1 MPSHENGSYIK
12 SLHSPHFGQIRW
24 ATAQSQGII
33 SVVTG
38 LLADK
43 VILLAGLGGIGNGL
57 ARRFAGEGASL
68 VIGDL
73 DADLAECVAAE
84 IGGDRV
90 RAVALDGADEESVIA
105 AVRTTLDAFGQLDGL
120 HLNFTNADDAYL
132 PGGVV
137 ELPLDAFDEVMRVNT
152 RGFVICAKH
161 AIPAML
167 DSGGGAIVFT
177 ASIDAYNGAGT
188 RVSYAMS
195 KAAELALMRHIARR
209 YGPRGIRCNAIAP
222 GLIWHYKFDQQ
233 PMPDGVVEQARARQ
247 MIKSRFG
254 TPDDVAA
261 LATLLLSDDGG
272 FITAQTISVDGGVT
286 FRP

>member
-1 MPSHENGSYIK
+1 M
-12 SLHSPHFGQIRW
+12 
-24 ATAQSQGII
+24 TGI
-33 SVVTG
+33 
-38 LLADK
+38 LADK
-43 VILLAGLGGIGNGL
+43 VVIVAGLGGIGNGL
-57 ARRFAGEGASL
+57 ASRFAAEGARL

-73 DADLAECVAAE
+73 DGELACRVAADLDPS
-84 IGGDRV
+84 GTRV
-90 RAVALDGADEESVIA
+90 RGVPLDGCDEGSVSA
-105 AVRTTLDAFGQLDGL
+105 AVGLAVDDFGRLDGM
-120 HLNFTNADDAYL
+120 HVNFTNAADAYL

-137 ELPLDAFDEVMRVNT
+137 ELPLEAFDEVMRVNT

-161 AIPAML
+161 AIPAMI
-167 DSGGGAIVFT
+167 DGGGGSIIFT

-209 YGPRGIRCNAIAP
+209 YGPKGIRANAIAP

-261 LATLLLSDDGG
+261 MAALLLSDDGS

>member
-1 MPSHENGSYIK
+1 M
-12 SLHSPHFGQIRW
+12 
-24 ATAQSQGII
+24 A
-33 SVVTG
+33 G
-38 LLADK
+38 LLEGK
-43 VILLAGLGGIGNGL
+43 VVVVAGLGGIGNGL
-57 ARRFAGEGASL
+57 ARRFAGEGARL

-73 DADLAECVAAE
+73 DADLAARIADGLDPSGE
-84 IGGDRV
+84 RV
-90 RAVALDGADEESVIA
+90 RGTHLDGSDEHSVVGIVRL
-105 AVRTTLDAFGQLDGL
+105 AVDTFGRLDGL
-120 HLNFTNADDAYL
+120 HVNFTNAADAYL

-137 ELPLDAFDEVMRVNT
+137 ELPLEAFDEVMRVNT

-161 AIPAML
+161 AIPAMI
-167 DSGGGAIVFT
+167 DSGGGSIVFT

-209 YGPRGIRCNAIAP
+209 YGPKGIRANAIAP

-233 PMPDGVVEQARARQ
+233 PMPEGVVEQSRARQ

-261 LATLLLSDDGG
+261 MAALLLSDDGS

>member
-1 MPSHENGSYIK
+1 MAGQLENK
-12 SLHSPHFGQIRW
+12 
-24 ATAQSQGII
+24 
-33 SVVTG
+33 VV
-38 LLADK
+38 
-43 VILLAGLGGIGNGL
+43 ILAGLGGIGNGL
-57 ARRFAGEGASL
+57 ARRFVDEGARL
-68 VIGDL
+68 VVGDL
-73 DADLAECVAAE
+73 DAELVARIVDE
-84 IGGDRV
+84 IDPSGERIRGIP
-90 RAVALDGADEESVIA
+90 LDGSDEESVIA
-105 AVRTTLDAFGQLDGL
+105 IVKLAVDSFGRLDGMQ
-120 HLNFTNADDAYL
+120 LNFTNAADAYL

-161 AIPAML
+161 AIPAMI
-167 DSGGGAIVFT
+167 DSGGGSIVFT

-188 RVSYAMS
+188 RVSYQMS

-209 YGPRGIRCNAIAP
+209 YGPKGIRANAIAP

-261 LATLLLSDDGG
+261 MAVLLLSDDGG

>member
-1 MPSHENGSYIK
+1 M
-12 SLHSPHFGQIRW
+12 
-24 ATAQSQGII
+24 A
-33 SVVTG
+33 G
-38 LLADK
+38 LLQDK
-43 VILLAGLGGIGNGL
+43 VVIVAGLGGIGNGL
-57 ARRFAGEGASL
+57 ARRFADEGARL

-73 DADLAECVAAE
+73 DGDLALRLAGE
-84 IGGDRV
+84 IDPSGDRV
-90 RAVALDGADEESVIA
+90 RGIPLDGSNEDDVIA
-105 AVRTTLDAFGQLDGL
+105 TVRLAVDTFGRLDGL
-120 HLNFTNADDAYL
+120 HVNFTNAADAYL

-137 ELPLDAFDEVMRVNT
+137 ELPLEAFDEVMRVNT

-161 AIPAML
+161 AIPAMI
-167 DSGGGAIVFT
+167 DSGGGSIVFT

-209 YGPRGIRCNAIAP
+209 YGPKGIRANAIAP

-233 PMPDGVVEQARARQ
+233 PMPDGVVEQSRARQ

-261 LATLLLSDDGG
+261 MAALLLSDDGS

>member
-1 MPSHENGSYIK
+1 M
-12 SLHSPHFGQIRW
+12 
-24 ATAQSQGII
+24 A
-33 SVVTG
+33 G
-38 LLADK
+38 LLEDK
-43 VILLAGLGGIGNGL
+43 VIIVAGLGGIGNGL
-57 ARRFAGEGASL
+57 ARRFADEGARL
-68 VIGDL
+68 VIGDIDAELVKRVTDEL
-73 DADLAECVAAE
+73 DPAGER
-84 IGGDRV
+84 IRGSY
-90 RAVALDGADEESVIA
+90 LDGSDEQSVISTVA
-105 AVRTTLDAFGQLDGL
+105 QAVDTFGRLDGM
-120 HLNFTNADDAYL
+120 HVNFTNAADAYL

-137 ELPLDAFDEVMRVNT
+137 ELALEAFDEVMRVNT

-161 AIPAML
+161 AIPAMVE
-167 DSGGGAIVFT
+167 GGGGSIVFT

-209 YGPRGIRCNAIAP
+209 YGPKGIRCNAIAP

-254 TPDDVAA
+254 APNDVAA
-261 LATLLLSDDGG
+261 LAALLLSDDGS

>member
-1 MPSHENGSYIK
+1 M
-12 SLHSPHFGQIRW
+12 
-24 ATAQSQGII
+24 
-33 SVVTG
+33 TG
-38 LLADK
+38 LLEDK
-43 VILLAGLGGIGNGL
+43 VIIVAGLGGIGNGL
-57 ARRFAGEGASL
+57 ARRFTDEGARLVLGDIDAELVKRVTDEINPAGERIRGTH
-68 VIGDL
+68 L
-73 DADLAECVAAE
+73 DGSDEQSVSA
-84 IGGDRV
+84 
-90 RAVALDGADEESVIA
+90 AVAL
-105 AVRTTLDAFGQLDGL
+105 AVDTFGRLDGL
-120 HLNFTNADDAYL
+120 HVNFTNAADAYL

-137 ELPLDAFDEVMRVNT
+137 ELPLEAFDEVMRVNT

-161 AIPAML
+161 AIPAMV
-167 DSGGGAIVFT
+167 DSGGGSIVFT

-209 YGPRGIRCNAIAP
+209 YGPKGIRCNAIAP

-254 TPDDVAA
+254 TPNDVAA
-261 LATLLLSDDGG
+261 LAALLLSDDGS

-286 FRP
+286 LRP